1 MLKNGKGGGW
11 DVIYVNS
18 DGIYLPEG
26 DVVHKIYVE
35 MKNKHNTMD
44 SASTGKTYIKL
55 QNQLLSDDD
64 CDYFLVVAIAQ
75 KSQNI
80 LWNPTVDGWKI
91 SHKRIRRVSLDHF
104 YVLVTGEEA
113 SFYQMGMILPE
124 VIESVAAKGGD
135 VKVPYNTVEEK
146 LKK

>member
-80 LWNPTVDGWKI
+80 LWNPTVDG
-91 SHKRIRRVSLDHF
+91 
-104 YVLVTGEEA
+104 
-113 SFYQMGMILPE
+113 
-124 VIESVAAKGGD
+124 
-135 VKVPYNTVEEK
+135 
-146 LKK
+146 